1 LKPSNNP
8 LPRRERKVD
17 HWRENRQEVGGGD
30 FDSIKGIPL
39 GAFESHLTFTRILGP
54 VATTLRKDRLRMTI
68 ATTRA
73 FLRLRRVRECTA

>member
-1 LKPSNNP
+1 
-8 LPRRERKVD
+8 LPERQGKSLRRV
-17 HWRENRQEVGGGD
+17 ENRQEEGDGD
-30 FDSIKGIPL
+30 FDSIRGIPL